1 MIYLNY
7 QKEEMEMTV
16 KDLLYACGNVDN
28 KMLITVVQATGKEL
42 VSRKKRVF
50 FDELPELQ
58 MILKMEVDYFKVFP
72 CEIVILV

>member
-1 MIYLNY
+1 
-7 QKEEMEMTV
+7 MTV

-50 FDELPELQ
+50 FDESSETQ
-58 MILKMEVDYFKVFP
+58 MILKMEVDYFKVFL

>member
-1 MIYLNY
+1 
-7 QKEEMEMTV
+7 MTV

>member
-1 MIYLNY
+1 
-7 QKEEMEMTV
+7 MTV
-16 KDLLYACGNVDN
+16 KDLLYVCGNVDK

-50 FDELPELQ
+50 FDESPETQ
-58 MILKMEVDYFKVFP
+58 MILKMEVDYFKVFL